1 VADERYLLD
10 NRDADAGARLAAL
23 ATIFDD
29 WTFDHLRRLG
39 LGAGSAVWE
48 VGAGGDSVIR
58 WLAARVGPGGRVLAT
73 DIDVS
78 WAEAAAGPNVEVR
91 RHDVGAD
98 PPPTETF
105 DVVHARLVLVH
116 VPARE
121 DALASM
127 VQAIRPGG
135 WLLVEDADPALQPL
149 SSLDPRTPEEELAN
163 RVRTGFRTL
172 LSERG
177 AELAYGRTLPRV
189 LREAGLLDVA
199 AEAFVPLRHPASVE
213 LEETTIRMV
222 RDELVAHQL
231 ATPEEI
237 DRHLANVATGRLDL
251 AQPPLISAWG
261 RKAT

>member
-1 VADERYLLD
+1 
-10 NRDADAGARLAAL
+10 
-23 ATIFDD
+23 
-29 WTFDHLRRLG
+29 
-39 LGAGSAVWE
+39 
-48 VGAGGDSVIR
+48 VIR

-78 WAEAAAGPNVEVR
+78 WAETAAGPNVEVCQ
-91 RHDVGAD
+91 HDVGVD
-98 PPPTETF
+98 PRPAETF

-127 VQAIRPGG
+127 VEAIRPGG

-149 SSLDPRTPEEELAN
+149 SSLDPRTAEEELAN

-199 AEAFVPLRHPASVE
+199 ADAFVPLRHPASVE
-213 LEETTIRMV
+213 LEQTTIRMV
-222 RDELVAHQL
+222 RDELVARQL
-231 ATPEEI
+231 ATSEEI
-237 DRHLANVATGRLDL
+237 DRHLVNVATGRLDL